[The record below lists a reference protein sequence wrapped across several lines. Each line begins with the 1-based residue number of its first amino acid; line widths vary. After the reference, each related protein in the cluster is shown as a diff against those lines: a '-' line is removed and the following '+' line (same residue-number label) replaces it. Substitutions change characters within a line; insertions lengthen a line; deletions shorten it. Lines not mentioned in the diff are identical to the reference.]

1 VAETAPLRVQLIAR
15 TEFLAPA
22 DVPWDTDADGGEAL
36 VEFAGRACYQ
46 SWSKPNPRTATNAAY
61 LKHIIDVGHFAVLEH
76 AGVSFYITGV
86 SRSCTHELIR
96 HRHFSY
102 SQLSQRYVPEDDA
115 QVVMPPG
122 LEDDPELQQLVLDAA
137 DASRAVY
144 LELLAKLEARL
155 AEQPAGS
162 DRPAAPGVLRR
173 KQARQA
179 ARAVLPNDTETRI
192 VVTGNY
198 RAWRHFIAMRA
209 SEHADT
215 EIRRLAIACLR
226 ELTAVAPAVFADFD
240 ITVLADGTEVA
251 TSPLAT
257 DL

>member
-76 AGVSFYITGV
+76 ASVSFYITGI
-86 SRSCTHELIR
+86 SRACTHELIR

-122 LEDDPELQQLVLDAA
+122 LDDDPDLQQLVLDAA

-144 LELLAKLEARL
+144 LEVLAKLEAKL
-155 AEQPAGS
+155 EDQPNA
-162 DRPAAPGVLRR
+162 VLRR

-240 ITVLADGTEVA
+240 IAVLADGTEVA